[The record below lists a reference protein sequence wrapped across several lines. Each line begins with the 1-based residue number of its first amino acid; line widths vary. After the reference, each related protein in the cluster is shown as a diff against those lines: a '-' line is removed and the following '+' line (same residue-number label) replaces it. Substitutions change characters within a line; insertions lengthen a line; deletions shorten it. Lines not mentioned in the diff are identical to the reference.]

1 MRLFKGPIALVGGI
15 LALRGAFAIDVDPE
29 NEDSIKSAAKTV
41 ATSMV
46 DYYNAR
52 DSKDIPG
59 KFDDTWWEGGSMFM
73 TLIQYWYLTGD
84 DQFND
89 IIQEGMY
96 WQKGA
101 DDNYFPS
108 NSSSYLG
115 NDDQMFWGL
124 AAIIAAE
131 FNFPERSDEPSWVT
145 LAQGVFDAQVAR
157 WDKTTCDGGL
167 RWQIWPYQNGY
178 EIKNAISNGGLFQLA
193 ARLALY
199 TKNETFANW
208 AETIWDWSLTTP
220 LLKKKNWNIAD
231 TTNVDADCKDHGDWQ
246 WTYNYAT
253 YIAGAGYMYNYTE
266 GKDYKYLEGIT
277 GLITTSNQFFP
288 KSGNGQIMSEI
299 TCEATE
305 KCDRNQKTFKAYY
318 ASWLGFMS
326 LIVPSNVTESTMAKF
341 KTSAVAAGQQC
352 SGGKDG
358 KHCGIRWT
366 MQAQWDK
373 TTGLEQEMAVL
384 GVLNAIMV
392 PFKQQGPYNVDN
404 GGESKSDPNAGVDH
418 DPKTRTITSGD
429 RAGAGILTAV
439 FIATWVAGLAWAI
452 WG

>member
-1 MRLFKGPIALVGGI
+1 
-15 LALRGAFAIDVDPE
+15 
-29 NEDSIKSAAKTV
+29 
-41 ATSMV
+41 MV

-101 DDNYFPS
+101 DNNYFPS

-208 AETIWDWSLTTP
+208 AETIWDWSVTTP

-253 YIAGAGYMYNYTE
+253 YIAGAGYMYNYVSRPLFQLSGEYYEKLNVIILQTE

-439 FIATWVAGLAWAI
+439 FIGTWVAGLAWAI